1 MRVLFYLFFLS
12 LLCFFLFGTDYFVI
26 ICFSLKLDRLG
37 AAFGLYDS
45 TKGSAPAKEKE
56 VKIPEE
62 QLAGITNNVLRMAL
76 CSVGD
81 FDNLYLVIFFKP
93 LFQSFRLFY

>member
-1 MRVLFYLFFLS
+1 
-12 LLCFFLFGTDYFVI
+12 
-26 ICFSLKLDRLG
+26 LG
-37 AAFGLYDS
+37 VAFGLYDS
-45 TKGSAPAKEKE
+45 AKGSAPAKEKEKE

-81 FDNLYLVIFFKP
+81 FDNLYLVIFNP
-93 LFQSFRLFY
+93 LF